1 MKKYSIIALFI
12 LVLITISVSTYFFF
26 LNIVHDNKVASEELK
41 TLQALKNA
49 VHTPV
54 AEYLSGA
61 DLNAKRES
69 YSTTLDELGIKGE
82 CRIEKGI
89 LVIEGVIEDTTSYI
103 LLKRLL
109 AVIKSDDVTLVSSCI
124 GKGCVAH
131 PYGYKILIRPYKLNL
146 SK

>member
-41 TLQALKNA
+41 ALQALKNA

-54 AEYLSGA
+54 AEYLNGA

-69 YSTTLDELGIKGE
+69 YATTLEELGIKGE
-82 CRIEKGI
+82 CRIEKEM
-89 LVIEGVIEDTTSYI
+89 LVIEGVIDDTTSYI

-109 AVIKSDDVTLVSSCI
+109 AVIKSDDVTLINSCI
-124 GKGCVAH
+124 GKGCVQHA
-131 PYGYKILIRPYKLNL
+131 YGYKITIRPYRLNL